1 MSGYFSYIN
10 GVEGGIETRSLETPA
25 ENTSSKKNKKLLH
38 SDQLLSIVFLTI
50 MYKWEQVYCTS
61 CTVGHC
67 VSALEKIKNTF
78 LYSKLKKAIQCC
90 RYSLRKISTYNPT
103 VL

>member
-50 MYKWEQVYCTS
+50 MYKW
-61 CTVGHC
+61 
-67 VSALEKIKNTF
+67 
-78 LYSKLKKAIQCC
+78 
-90 RYSLRKISTYNPT
+90 
-103 VL
+103 